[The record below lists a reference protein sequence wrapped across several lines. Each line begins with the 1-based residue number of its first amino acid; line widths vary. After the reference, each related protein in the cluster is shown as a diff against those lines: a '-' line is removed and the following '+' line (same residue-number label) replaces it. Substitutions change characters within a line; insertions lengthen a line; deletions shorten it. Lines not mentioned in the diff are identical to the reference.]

1 MFFLPALDWLIA
13 GGMIAALFFV
23 VIIALLVNPPTAL
36 INKMHEPEHQP
47 ENDKEKN

>member
-36 INKMHEPEHQP
+36 INKMQDPNK
-47 ENDKEKN
+47 END